1 MTKLTTEQRK
11 NLKKSE
17 FGEPK
22 ERKYPMPDKNHARN
36 AKARASEMEHKGK
49 LSKSQEYVYL
59 PGKNHEEHMDYYFPD
74 RKIKKKRD
82 LDHLNYDVERQ
93 VKEYLLGKRK

>member
-1 MTKLTTEQRK
+1 MKK
-11 NLKKSE
+11 NPEK
-17 FGEPK
+17 
-22 ERKYPMPDKNHARN
+22 
-36 AKARASEMEHKGK
+36 
-49 LSKSQEYVYL
+49 YVYL
-59 PGKNHEEHMDYYFPD
+59 PGKDHEAHMDHYFPD